1 MAKIPNPFIVTGKIP
16 PAFFCDRES
25 ETADLAKFLNN
36 EENVVS
42 IGALMAEVFEKNGI
56 RTLHHAVAIDATV
69 DDFYDSYT
77 ESGTVIRRTLRK
89 YQSIKYVFDIHRDG
103 LELSSGEK
111 AKVICAVDG
120 KRAAQVMSVIGSD
133 TLYDHPSWE
142 ENLAFAVKLQRR
154 LEDNYTD
161 FCRPINVKQNT
172 YNQDY
177 GPLSLLLEIG
187 TDGNTLEE
195 ARYSAEILAGELA
208 DLIKNG

>member
-1 MAKIPNPFIVTGKIP
+1 MRYIRLDAI
-16 PAFFCDRES
+16 C
-25 ETADLAKFLNN
+25 LA
-36 EENVVS
+36 
-42 IGALMAEVFEKNGI
+42 A
-56 RTLHHAVAIDATV
+56 R
-69 DDFYDSYT
+69 Y
-77 ESGTVIRRTLRK
+77 TLRGAGI
-89 YQSIKYVFDIHRDG
+89 YIISHLHSRY
-103 LELSSGEK
+103 
-111 AKVICAVDG
+111 
-120 KRAAQVMSVIGSD
+120 
-133 TLYDHPSWE
+133 
-142 ENLAFAVKLQRR
+142 LAFAVKLQRR